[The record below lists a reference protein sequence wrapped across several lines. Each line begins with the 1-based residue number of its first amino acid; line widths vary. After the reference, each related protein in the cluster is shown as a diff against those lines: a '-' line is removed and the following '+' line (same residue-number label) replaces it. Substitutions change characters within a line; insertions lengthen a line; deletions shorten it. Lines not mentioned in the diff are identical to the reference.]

1 MLFNEIL
8 NNYLKELNCN
18 SKKLSVLSGISESV
32 ISRYRSGERT
42 PNDVTKIEQIADA
55 LSKIASDD
63 GKDNYSKDEILNNLR
78 NSIKANEFNY
88 ENFAN
93 NLNKIIIALNINI
106 NDMAKY
112 IAFDAS
118 HISKIRYGK
127 AKTSDPVQLSTKICK
142 YICSKYADLK
152 NKEKIA
158 TLLGCKVNQLNDDL
172 FNTIYNWL
180 VNNNDEVAQSNIK
193 DFLKNLDSFN
203 LNDYIKAIKFDELKV
218 PSVPFYKGKTKNY
231 YGLEEM
237 KKAELDFFK
246 IAVLSRNKE
255 DILMCSD
262 MPMEDMAEDLDFG
275 KKWMFGI
282 ALSLKKGLN
291 LKIIH
296 NLDRPFK
303 EMMLG
308 LESWIPIYMTGQVSP
323 YYLKEVNN
331 NIYNHLNYVCGNAAL
346 SGECINGYHDRGK
359 YYLTNNKEEI
369 EYYKQKM
376 DLLFKKANS
385 LMTIYRE
392 ENKKEFKVFLINDAN
407 LKNNRKRYLLSLPL
421 FTIDDQTLT
430 KILDNNKVNDED
442 KKRIFNYRDDEK
454 NNIKNILDNNV
465 FIKDIIYHLKKDDF
479 KKNDFYLSLENLFY
493 ETKIKYDYESYE
505 KHLNDTLNW
514 AKKYPNYKIEYNND
528 RTFKNISLTILE
540 NNYVILSKNANPIIH
555 FVIKHPKLVN
565 AIENFKPPVKE

>member
-180 VNNNDEVAQSNIK
+180 VNNNDEVDQSNIK

-323 YYLKEVNN
+323 
-331 NIYNHLNYVCGNAAL
+331 
-346 SGECINGYHDRGK
+346 
-359 YYLTNNKEEI
+359 
-369 EYYKQKM
+369 
-376 DLLFKKANS
+376 
-385 LMTIYRE
+385 
-392 ENKKEFKVFLINDAN
+392 
-407 LKNNRKRYLLSLPL
+407 
-421 FTIDDQTLT
+421 
-430 KILDNNKVNDED
+430 
-442 KKRIFNYRDDEK
+442 
-454 NNIKNILDNNV
+454 
-465 FIKDIIYHLKKDDF
+465 
-479 KKNDFYLSLENLFY
+479 
-493 ETKIKYDYESYE
+493 
-505 KHLNDTLNW
+505 
-514 AKKYPNYKIEYNND
+514 
-528 RTFKNISLTILE
+528 
-540 NNYVILSKNANPIIH
+540 
-555 FVIKHPKLVN
+555 
-565 AIENFKPPVKE
+565 